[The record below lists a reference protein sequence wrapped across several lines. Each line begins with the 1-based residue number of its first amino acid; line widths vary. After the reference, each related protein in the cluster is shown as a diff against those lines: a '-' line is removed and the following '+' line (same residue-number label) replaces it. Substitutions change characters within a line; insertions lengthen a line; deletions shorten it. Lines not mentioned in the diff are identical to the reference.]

1 MNPVF
6 SLLNRAQPCQN
17 AVMGQRQVD
26 GVIFDFGGVLSSVG
40 RPSEMISRFEG
51 ADHDTVMRIF
61 TGEPGTDTDHPF
73 HRLERGEIAF
83 SEFGDYLKRAIAE
96 AGLKPTGPQPTPRSG
111 GGIQVDFAPNPPMI
125 ELVDDLRSAGFRI
138 GVLTNNI
145 RELRDSWRSLMD
157 FDAIFHDVVDSS
169 EVGLRKP
176 DPRIYELAARRL
188 GTSPDRTAFLDD
200 LQHNIDGAIAVGMS
214 AFRVDVDPRPAIA
227 EVRRLCGLGGA
238 AA

>member
-1 MNPVF
+1 M
-6 SLLNRAQPCQN
+6 SI
-17 AVMGQRQVD
+17 D

-51 ADHDTVMRIF
+51 ADRDTVMRIF

-83 SEFGDYLKRAIAE
+83 AEFGAYLKRAIAD
-96 AGLKPTGPQPTPRSG
+96 AGLRPTDPQPTQRDG
-111 GGIQVDFAPNPPMI
+111 GGISVDFAPNPPMI
-125 ELVDDLRSAGFRI
+125 ELVNDLREAGFRL

-176 DPRIYELAARRL
+176 DPRVYELAARRL
-188 GTSPDRTAFLDD
+188 GTEPRRTAFLDD
-200 LQHNIDGAIAVGMS
+200 LQHNIDGAAAVGMA
-214 AFRVDVDPRPAIA
+214 AFRVDIDPMPAIDA
-227 EVRRLCGLGGA
+227 VRRLCGLVR
-238 AA
+238 

>member
-1 MNPVF
+1 
-6 SLLNRAQPCQN
+6 
-17 AVMGQRQVD
+17 MGDISID

-51 ADHDTVMRIF
+51 ADHETVMRIF

-83 SEFGDYLKRAIAE
+83 AEFGDYLKAAIAE
-96 AGLKPTGPQPTPRSG
+96 AGLRPVEPQPQPRQG
-111 GGIQVDFAPNPPMI
+111 GRVAVDFAPNPPMI
-125 ELVDDLRSAGFRI
+125 ELVNDLREAGFRL

-157 FDAIFHDVVDSS
+157 FDSIFHDVVDSS

-176 DPRIYELAARRL
+176 DPRIYELAASRL
-188 GTSPDRTAFLDD
+188 GVEPRRTAFLDD
-200 LQHNIDGAIAVGMS
+200 LQHNIDGAAAVGMA
-214 AFRVDVDPRPAIA
+214 AFRVDIDPMPAIDA
-227 EVRRLCGLGGA
+227 VRRLCGLER
-238 AA
+238 

>member
-1 MNPVF
+1 MMRVGAMSNN
-6 SLLNRAQPCQN
+6 SI
-17 AVMGQRQVD
+17 D

-51 ADHDTVMRIF
+51 ADRDTVMRIF

-83 SEFGDYLKRAIAE
+83 AEFGAYLKTAIAE
-96 AGLKPTGPQPTPRSG
+96 AGLRPVEPQPEPPSESRQG
-111 GGIQVDFAPNPPMI
+111 GGIAVDFAPNPPMI
-125 ELVDDLRSAGFRI
+125 ELVNDLRDAGFKL

-145 RELRDSWRSLMD
+145 RELRDSWRKLMD

-176 DPRIYELAARRL
+176 DPRIYELAASRL
-188 GTSPDRTAFLDD
+188 GIEPRRAAFLDD
-200 LQHNIDGAIAVGMS
+200 LQHNIDGAAAVGMA
-214 AFRVDVDPRPAIA
+214 AFRVDVDPMPAIDA
-227 EVRRLCGLGGA
+227 VRRLCGLER
-238 AA
+238 